1 MVEIGKMERLAPLT
15 PLELAFK
22 STVLLVQHRFDEAE
36 TLRDHVAKLTENAR
50 DPKGRYINLY
60 VRSARAS
67 IEGDH
72 ALMNYL
78 LREAGTL
85 KVSKIFQNWL
95 PIRD

>member
-1 MVEIGKMERLAPLT
+1 MDEIEILERLAPLT

-22 STVLLVQHRFDEAE
+22 SMVLLVLHRFDEAE
-36 TLRDHVAKLTENAR
+36 EIRDQVARITESAL

-67 IEGDH
+67 IEGDV
-72 ALMNYL
+72 ALENYL
-78 LREAGTL
+78 LREAETL
-85 KVSKIFQNWL
+85 KVSKMLQSWL